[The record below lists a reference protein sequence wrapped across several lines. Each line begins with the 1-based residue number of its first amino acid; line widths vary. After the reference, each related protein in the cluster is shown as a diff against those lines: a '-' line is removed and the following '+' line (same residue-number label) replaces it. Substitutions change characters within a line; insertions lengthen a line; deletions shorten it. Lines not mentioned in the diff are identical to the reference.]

1 MFCCPTFPKKKISPS
16 VRRLIN
22 MLLLWWPNQ
31 TFENKALFFENRS
44 HNITREKNQYWQNLA
59 QRKLTEKKKHH
70 AIKIVFV
77 KENHTKK
84 ENQFWVSAEKKSIFL
99 TQIRIFW
106 ENVILLAG
114 GECHCGEKLWFY
126 NVSKRHCIMR
136 SQVMRFIDHKIARD
150 EKGFYKTGKTSSE
163 WDYGGRF

>member
-1 MFCCPTFPKKKISPS
+1 
-16 VRRLIN
+16 

-59 QRKLTEKKKHH
+59 QRKLTEKKNHH

-99 TQIRIFW
+99 MQVRIFW

-114 GECHCGEKLWFY
+114 GEYVIVGKNCDFTMFQKGIVLWGVKWWDSLIIKLREMKKDFTKLVKHRVNEIMGEDFNIAIKSRLNY
-126 NVSKRHCIMR
+126 IRKR
-136 SQVMRFIDHKIARD
+136 
-150 EKGFYKTGKTSSE
+150 
-163 WDYGGRF
+163 